1 MADNNQTNKK
11 KEEWEKSVLQKTL
24 NRYPEYK
31 ENFCTSS
38 DIPVERV
45 YIPQSNGEQYIENL
59 GFPGEYP
66 FTRGIQPTMYRGK
79 LWTMRQYAGFGTAE
93 ESNKRNKYLLKQ
105 GQTGLSIAF
114 DLPTQV
120 GYDSDHAL
128 CEGEVGKVGVAI
140 DTLDDMEVLFDGI
153 PLDKVS
159 TSMTINAPAAVLLA
173 MYIAV
178 ARKQGAAIDSLRG
191 TIQNDI
197 LKEYIARGTYI
208 FPPEPSMRL
217 ITNIFEYCSD
227 QIPKWNTISISGYH
241 IREAGSTAVQ
251 EVAFTIANGIEYVQ
265 TAVKAGLSIDRFA
278 GRLSFFFSA
287 CSDLFE
293 EVAKFRAARRI
304 WSRVMKEKFKAQ
316 DPKSMMLRFHT
327 QTSGSALTAQQPDNN
342 IVRVTIHTL
351 AAVLGGTQSL
361 HTNSRDEALA
371 LPSEESVR
379 IALRTQQIVA
389 NESGFAGTIDPLGG
403 SYYVEHLTDTIEEK
417 ALEYID
423 KIARMGGMVTSIE
436 NSYPQGEIQEAA
448 YRYQNDIE
456 KEERIIVG
464 VNSYMEEERP
474 QKNLLTVDPV
484 LREQQIKKLE
494 KVKEKRDSS
503 KVALCLED
511 LRVGAKD
518 KNVNLMPLILN
529 AVSEYASL
537 GEICGI
543 LRAEFGEFRESV
555 TI

>member
-1 MADNNQTNKK
+1 
-11 KEEWEKSVLQKTL
+11 
-24 NRYPEYK
+24 
-31 ENFCTSS
+31 
-38 DIPVERV
+38 
-45 YIPQSNGEQYIENL
+45 
-59 GFPGEYP
+59 
-66 FTRGIQPTMYRGK
+66 
-79 LWTMRQYAGFGTAE
+79 
-93 ESNKRNKYLLKQ
+93 
-105 GQTGLSIAF
+105 
-114 DLPTQV
+114 
-120 GYDSDHAL
+120 
-128 CEGEVGKVGVAI
+128 
-140 DTLDDMEVLFDGI
+140 
-153 PLDKVS
+153 
-159 TSMTINAPAAVLLA
+159 
-173 MYIAV
+173 
-178 ARKQGAAIDSLRG
+178 
-191 TIQNDI
+191 
-197 LKEYIARGTYI
+197 
-208 FPPEPSMRL
+208 
-217 ITNIFEYCSD
+217 
-227 QIPKWNTISISGYH
+227 
-241 IREAGSTAVQ
+241 
-251 EVAFTIANGIEYVQ
+251 
-265 TAVKAGLSIDRFA
+265 
-278 GRLSFFFSA
+278 
-287 CSDLFE
+287 
-293 EVAKFRAARRI
+293 
-304 WSRVMKEKFKAQ
+304 
-316 DPKSMMLRFHT
+316 
-327 QTSGSALTAQQPDNN
+327 
-342 IVRVTIHTL
+342 
-351 AAVLGGTQSL
+351 
-361 HTNSRDEALA
+361 
-371 LPSEESVR
+371 VR

-529 AVSEYASL
+529 AVSEYASI